1 MDYKFKNNKITLFNA
16 DSFDIAQILECGQ
29 CFRFKKL
36 EDYKYRIIA
45 YKKVLYIEQ
54 NKNDITFYPCTEEE
68 FKDIWIE
75 YFDLNTDYSK
85 IKNELSK
92 DNVLKEAIEYA
103 PGIRI
108 LNQDTWECL
117 ISFIISQN
125 NRIPM
130 IKQAVENISKKYGE
144 CIEDEFYAFP
154 TLEQLIVA
162 KEDELKECK
171 TGFRAAYILNACN
184 MIKSG
189 EVKLNEFENMTT
201 EEVKENLMS
210 IKGVGP
216 KISDCVLLFSQNR
229 TEVFPTDVWI
239 KRVMQHYYFDKEV
252 SIKEIHKLAYEKFG
266 NLAGIAQQYL
276 FHYARQQKIGQAE
289 S

>member
-1 MDYKFKNNKITLFNA
+1 MEYKCENDKVILLNA
-16 DSFDIAQILECGQ
+16 DSFDISQILECGQ

-36 EDYKYRIIA
+36 KEYEYTIIA
-45 YKKVLYIEQ
+45 YKRVLHIEQ
-54 NKNDITFYPCTEEE
+54 KGKDIEFYPCSEQD
-68 FKDIWIE
+68 FKSIWIN

-85 IKNELSK
+85 IKQELSK
-92 DNVLKEAIEYA
+92 DAVLKKAIEYA

-108 LNQDTWECL
+108 LNQETWECL

-130 IKQAVENISKKYGE
+130 IKQAVQNISKKYGD

-154 TLEQLIVA
+154 TLEQLINA
-162 KEDELKECK
+162 NEEDLKQCK
-171 TGFRAAYILNACN
+171 TGFRATYILNACN
-184 MIKSG
+184 MVKSG
-189 EVKLNEFENMTT
+189 EVKLNEFDNMTT
-201 EEVKENLMS
+201 EEIRENLMT

-216 KISDCVLLFSQNR
+216 KISDCVLLFSQGR

-239 KRVMQHYYFDKEV
+239 KRVMQYFYFDKEV

-266 NLAGIAQQYL
+266 KLAGVAQQYL
-276 FHYARQQKIGQAE
+276 FNYARQQKIG
-289 S
+289 

>member
-1 MDYKFKNNKITLFNA
+1 MEYKYENDKVILLNA
-16 DSFDIAQILECGQ
+16 DSFDISQILECGQ

-36 EDYKYRIIA
+36 KEYKYTIIA
-45 YKKVLYIEQ
+45 YKKVLNIEQ
-54 NKNDITFYPCTEEE
+54 KGKNIEFYPCSEQD
-68 FKDIWIE
+68 FKNIWIN

-85 IKNELSK
+85 IKQELSK
-92 DNVLKEAIEYA
+92 DAVLKKAIEYA

-108 LNQDTWECL
+108 LNQETWECL

-130 IKQAVENISKKYGE
+130 IKQAVRNISKKYGD

-154 TLEQLIVA
+154 TLEQLINA
-162 KEDELKECK
+162 NEEDLKQCK

-184 MIKSG
+184 MVKSG
-189 EVKLNEFENMTT
+189 EVKLNEFDNMTT
-201 EEVKENLMS
+201 EQIRENLMT

-216 KISDCVLLFSQNR
+216 KISDCVLLFSQGR

-239 KRVMQHYYFDKEV
+239 KRVMQYFYFDKEV

-266 NLAGIAQQYL
+266 KLAGIAQQYL
-276 FHYARQQKIGQAE
+276 FNYARQQRIG
-289 S
+289 

>member
-1 MDYKFKNNKITLFNA
+1 MEYKCENDKIILLGA
-16 DSFDIAQILECGQ
+16 DSFDISQILECGQ
-29 CFRFKKL
+29 CFRFQKL
-36 EDYKYRIIA
+36 EQYKYRIIA
-45 YKKVLYIEQ
+45 YRKVLYIEQ
-54 NKNDITFYPCTEEE
+54 KGNDIEFYPCNKQD
-68 FKDIWIE
+68 FKNIWIK

-85 IKNELSK
+85 IKQELSK
-92 DNVLKEAIEYA
+92 DDVMKKAIEYA

-130 IKQAVENISKKYGE
+130 IKQAVQNISKNYGD

-154 TLEQLIVA
+154 TLEQLLNA
-162 KEDELKECK
+162 KEEDLKQCK
-171 TGFRAAYILNACN
+171 TGFRAAYILNACD
-184 MIKSG
+184 MVKSG
-189 EVKLNEFENMTT
+189 EIKLNEFDNMTT
-201 EEVKENLMS
+201 EQIRENLMS

-229 TEVFPTDVWI
+229 SEVFPTDVWI
-239 KRVMQHYYFDKEV
+239 KRVMQHFYFDKEV

-276 FHYARQQKIGQAE
+276 FNYARQQKIGE
-289 S
+289 